1 MNELNSKSNEVTG
14 GLTEFNNG
22 LSKVESG
29 LDALDSG
36 LDKSLNGGDKISKN
50 VPQISEALQ
59 KIAKGQGEI
68 KSGFSKFKSQ
78 INELG
83 QGLNKGADGINEI
96 ENGIKYANGYINDWA
111 NLSYNFSGI
120 SIPMQIYSN
129 KDFND
134 ALNQYITPDGK
145 LTTIQV
151 MINKNPYSNEAVN
164 EISKLE
170 DIVKYSVEGTKLE
183 NANIGVGGIASTTYQ
198 TKIMAKADYNK
209 ALVFV
214 IVGVFI
220 VLVIILRSLVMPTYL
235 VASLILT
242 YFTSISIVQIIVQKI
257 MGYPGISWITAF
269 FGFVVL
275 MALGIDYSIFI
286 MTRFNQYENM
296 EIKER
301 MIKTMKIIGGV
312 VMSAVII
319 LSGTFAALLPS
330 GVLSLVEIS
339 MVVLTGIILY
349 VVVILP
355 LFIPA
360 MVRTFGKYNWWP
372 FKALQEEVKKMKNN
386 KDTDTK
392 KE

>member
-1 MNELNSKSNEVTG
+1 
-14 GLTEFNNG
+14 
-22 LSKVESG
+22 
-29 LDALDSG
+29 
-36 LDKSLNGGDKISKN
+36 
-50 VPQISEALQ
+50 
-59 KIAKGQGEI
+59 
-68 KSGFSKFKSQ
+68 
-78 INELG
+78 
-83 QGLNKGADGINEI
+83 
-96 ENGIKYANGYINDWA
+96 
-111 NLSYNFSGI
+111 
-120 SIPMQIYSN
+120 
-129 KDFND
+129 
-134 ALNQYITPDGK
+134 
-145 LTTIQV
+145 

-301 MIKTMKIIGGV
+301 MVKTMKIIGGV

-372 FKALQEEVKKMKNN
+372 FKALKEEVKKMKNN
-386 KDTDTK
+386 KDNNNEKEDIDTK

>member
-1 MNELNSKSNEVTG
+1 
-14 GLTEFNNG
+14 
-22 LSKVESG
+22 
-29 LDALDSG
+29 
-36 LDKSLNGGDKISKN
+36 
-50 VPQISEALQ
+50 
-59 KIAKGQGEI
+59 
-68 KSGFSKFKSQ
+68 
-78 INELG
+78 
-83 QGLNKGADGINEI
+83 
-96 ENGIKYANGYINDWA
+96 
-111 NLSYNFSGI
+111 
-120 SIPMQIYSN
+120 
-129 KDFND
+129 
-134 ALNQYITPDGK
+134 
-145 LTTIQV
+145 
-151 MINKNPYSNEAVN
+151 
-164 EISKLE
+164 
-170 DIVKYSVEGTKLE
+170 
-183 NANIGVGGIASTTYQ
+183 
-198 TKIMAKADYNK
+198 
-209 ALVFV
+209 
-214 IVGVFI
+214 
-220 VLVIILRSLVMPTYL
+220 
-235 VASLILT
+235 
-242 YFTSISIVQIIVQKI
+242 
-257 MGYPGISWITAF
+257 
-269 FGFVVL
+269 

-372 FKALQEEVKKMKNN
+372 FKALKEEMKKMKNN